1 MGVQIQSP
9 FAVGPPLGWRGISST
24 SSVDEPMPDV
34 SSPRGR
40 VRSREEFESDL
51 QPMEDIIY
59 DIDIKRNKLP
69 SEQPAGENVNC
80 DDTEFASDDW
90 EGRIRRCEERINTAV
105 YKDIWKQKLE
115 RLKEARDRQR

>member
-1 MGVQIQSP
+1 
-9 FAVGPPLGWRGISST
+9 
-24 SSVDEPMPDV
+24 MPDV